1 MKLPFINKGI
11 FEHIKIQLK
20 EGNRLIYIL
29 AFEHVRVALLF
40 FFRKKLIICINYSFG
55 LIYFPI
61 KKKSRGVMS
70 VKHLW

>member
-29 AFEHVRVALLF
+29 AFEHVRGALLF
-40 FFRKKLIICINYSFG
+40 FLG
-55 LIYFPI
+55 
-61 KKKSRGVMS
+61 KS
-70 VKHLW
+70 